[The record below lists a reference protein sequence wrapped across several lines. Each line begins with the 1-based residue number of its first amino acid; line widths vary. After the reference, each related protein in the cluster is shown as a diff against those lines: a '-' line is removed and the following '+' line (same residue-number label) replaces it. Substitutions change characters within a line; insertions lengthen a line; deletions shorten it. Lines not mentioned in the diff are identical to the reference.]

1 MYVSSMLK
9 DAGLSAAISHRFMDT
24 VFDSL
29 GDNMEALSRIQ
40 TSIED
45 SKIVD
50 RIAQKYTTAM
60 VDGMLKEKSFDDIE
74 INIDAELDELMDMTY
89 NKIASNINM
98 GNIQETIVRAA
109 LSYSKNAANEAINNY
124 ASGIYG
130 DISYRLQPLIKV
142 YGIITSSVF
151 KILMLFIY
159 ITLLIVIIAFNP
171 VRVVRYTLPCIFVI
185 TGGIYIFIANII
197 GNRCMAAVSNRYL
210 GRTVF
215 IDTQIAYRVMGV
227 MCILAAASYVITLIY
242 GMVVKN
248 RRKRI

>member
-1 MYVSSMLK
+1 MIVLEDYGIVISKQKEGIYMSYGYRQYRDTANRWTQIGVGLISVIAGLILIVCVTAPMYVSSMLK

-109 LSYSKNAANEAINNY
+109 LS
-124 ASGIYG
+124 
-130 DISYRLQPLIKV
+130 
-142 YGIITSSVF
+142 
-151 KILMLFIY
+151 
-159 ITLLIVIIAFNP
+159 
-171 VRVVRYTLPCIFVI
+171 
-185 TGGIYIFIANII
+185 
-197 GNRCMAAVSNRYL
+197 
-210 GRTVF
+210 
-215 IDTQIAYRVMGV
+215 
-227 MCILAAASYVITLIY
+227 
-242 GMVVKN
+242 
-248 RRKRI
+248 

>member
-1 MYVSSMLK
+1 MQNSNAESFP
-9 DAGLSAAISHRFMDT
+9 G
-24 VFDSL
+24 
-29 GDNMEALSRIQ
+29 Q
-40 TSIED
+40 TGE
-45 SKIVD
+45 
-50 RIAQKYTTAM
+50 
-60 VDGMLKEKSFDDIE
+60 EK
-74 INIDAELDELMDMTY
+74 T
-89 NKIASNINM
+89 
-98 GNIQETIVRAA
+98 
-109 LSYSKNAANEAINNY
+109 KNAANEAINNY